1 MICEH
6 EYMNM
11 CPPPN
16 YRSGYGTEMDTP
28 INKICK
34 RGFEKVFPQY
44 CNIMLHYDEIK
55 DIWEE

>member
-1 MICEH
+1 
-6 EYMNM
+6 MNM
-11 CPPPN
+11 CPPN